1 MEEENYMDQLDR
13 FAKET
18 GFKYYSNSNVKKNTL
33 IPGDKFI
40 MTEFVIFDLPD
51 VKDRLHLV
59 FSDRMSSRLGSSSA
73 YCGLFL
79 NIKNC
84 RNEIKV
90 RPRFFI
96 DRLSFAKRHKT
107 GNSFVDKKAIIFRSN
122 KESIPIKT
130 DSGIIRKFLEL
141 NKTIQPMELV
151 SLKNSL
157 SLIPLLHGKNWIAL
171 IIDGSWLLDLE
182 KLKIFTSEGSK
193 LLLKAHKF

>member
-13 FAKET
+13 FAKES
-18 GFKYYSNSNVKKNTL
+18 GLEYYSNSKVKKNTL
-33 IPGDKFI
+33 IPGNKFTK
-40 MTEFVIFDLPD
+40 TEFVVFDLPD
-51 VKDRLHLV
+51 AKDKLHLV
-59 FSDRMSSRLGSSSA
+59 FSDIVSSRLGSSSA

-79 NIKNC
+79 NTKYC

-122 KESIPIKT
+122 RESIPIKT

-151 SLKNSL
+151 SLKNSF
-157 SLIPLLHGKNWIAL
+157 SSIPLLHGKNWIAL
-171 IIDGSWLLDLE
+171 IINGSWLLDLE
-182 KLKIFTSEGSK
+182 KLKIFTAEGSK
-193 LLLKAHKF
+193 LLLKAHKS